1 MGDIIIN
8 NDYLE
13 NTKPSKKSEDIIYD
27 NKELDTSTLFGDP
40 GNSGIRY
47 VGEDTTNRDY
57 ISDDFYYKSPEK
69 TQDYRANAQ
78 SGLTRVAQ
86 IPFKAATTFAS
97 EVAKTPII
105 LGGLAAGLG
114 AEISDAVSG
123 KDDNNFFDIAFNNK
137 IIKSIDAIKEDAYNS
152 SLLSSYM
159 DIQTEEGD
167 FFDKIGSTAFWA
179 TEGADVMGFMGSMLI
194 PGLAISKL
202 GAGYKMF
209 KGLSKLKGIDK
220 ADEFGSLL
228 LKKGFTPKNID
239 HVAITSANT
248 VYEAGIE
255 TGSYLNGTE
264 KELDR
269 RLILPDGH
277 KDKINQKQYDK
288 LLSKAQ
294 NEGAFKIFASNIALL
309 TVPNSINTAWI
320 YGTKTNKKI
329 FKEFNKNFDLKNN
342 RIARK
347 QKEYSSGILGTA
359 EKVGGKAGK
368 IGKVFGQNLL
378 FEGALEEGGQ
388 MAAEKSATKLIEE
401 DKAFDFN
408 SLYENY
414 LETLGSTDGQ
424 TAMFLGGLLGTGMY
438 SISNSGNSKKRDKVI
453 DKMISQSNQSL
464 DTFLSYM
471 EPDVYKKDK
480 DGDTIFETNPET
492 QESNPVIDISKT
504 NKLLESLDSNEQL
517 ANAYYASV
525 VTNNKEQ
532 SDRLFDILSTKF
544 VLPFTSNEQLGP
556 KILREILSNSNE
568 VDTYAKEMSKDKS
581 KVIDEIVNKA
591 ESIKESKE
599 DFIDLY
605 ESMFEEF
612 EDISYDKMEDFKNS
626 IANDYLGLKINK
638 RYLNK
643 KINEIKNLKEK
654 SSKDLS
660 NTSVGDASNDI
671 DRTESGRYFN
681 KLIENY
687 NKELDKVNND
697 LSEFW
702 SQNKFNSNLE
712 KFKKDQEKIE
722 AKGEKEVVKINE
734 VLETIDK
741 AKDLTELNQ
750 ISNSLEEKYKNNP
763 VIFKKIKNKS
773 EEYEAK
779 EQEVIKNAEEAN
791 NNAENNKLTFEEVKE
806 NFVKGDT
813 FTPTNNNNLPESFK
827 GDTLTVSKVSED
839 SITIKN
845 SKGSSFQLT
854 PAKEN
859 LSTTDGIVD
868 TNTSTMSKNDIKAI
882 SDGLDT
888 STDNKDAKTIVTNED
903 GTKPEYVSE
912 NAYEY
917 QMNPKN
923 KKGKVHKVK
932 IDKSTKTADSSTK
945 KLNNFEKAIDLYE
958 SKDNFNEEDIEF
970 LSKYLPLSVVV
981 DENTE
986 LKMLTYPKSNA
997 KSQKAFNESTY
1008 VLRKK
1013 IVQTITANKSNSVSI
1028 EIKYQKNGDLQ
1039 ISPKVNGKVQEN
1051 SLADLYEFGGN
1062 INNVTEDKFFIV
1074 DEKGNL
1080 KNTNGEYYTG
1090 SLNRKLAKGELY
1102 VQITTAA
1109 GQKFPLKVNV
1119 KKINN
1124 NQAEAIYLMYKEMLE
1139 SNDSNMVFE
1148 DLSQESQDSI
1158 TELIGEDINFIATEI
1173 NENKEDL
1180 ILKEIINFYN
1190 YQKSNNNKIAT
1201 NFDSN
1206 GMFVFGEFVKK
1217 EDFIGD
1223 KMKKAFIKDLTS
1235 KKRINVRFKNNNKN
1249 LNPVFNFKNRNY
1261 LEHLLKNN
1269 IINTNAVTGKDNF
1282 TFKGD
1287 TSIYYNAN
1295 KIYINGKLKESNP
1308 SSLKELYNNVI
1319 ESYKKIGNKT
1329 GEVFEMNEKEY
1340 KIFKGLGIVFIKR
1353 NGKFSVIQTQNEIKE
1368 FLNSLYEQIKILNKK
1383 GGPVSSFNSININKI
1398 KELYLLNNKVNNIEK
1413 KEIKK
1418 TKPKPKPIE
1427 NNQTELEDEPGGIDP
1442 SEGITEGSKLEEF
1455 LNSKKE
1461 NTQSTKPAQ
1470 QGNEVKVT
1478 PSQLID
1484 IMNLK
1489 IPTQPGINRI
1499 LGLDLSDDST
1509 IKYLEEKGIVSKFK
1523 GAKGRE
1529 FLISKED
1536 ALNILQPTQ
1545 QVANT
1550 KQSELEKINE
1560 AEKEELENQY
1570 KEKGTNVFKKIHKDK
1585 DATSTTE
1592 LENKLINKIIEK
1604 GIADNLTAEE
1614 IYGKILER
1622 GFSNAIGMASEIN
1635 KIYIQDRI
1643 DNKTNVK
1650 VGESI
1655 SENIKARYQAQRDAL
1670 NKKAPTPEK
1679 VVPDNLTKKENNSK
1693 NNSNNIRNS
1702 QKNSVS
1708 LSEDVDA
1715 KEVIKNLS
1723 KKFRGTELAKPFR
1736 EVLKM
1741 DHKTNKDKLNEIYN
1755 TLKNKVSDKK
1765 EFDKICKIK

>member
-57 ISDDFYYKSPEK
+57 ISDDFYYESPEK

-105 LGGLAAGLG
+105 LGGVAAGLG

-137 IIKSIDAIKEDAYNS
+137 IIQSIDAIKEDVNNS

-159 DIQTEEGD
+159 DSQTEEGD

-179 TEGADVMGFMGSMLI
+179 TEGADAIGFMAAMLV

-202 GAGYKMF
+202 GAGSKMF

-294 NEGAFKIFASNIALL
+294 NEGAFKIFASSIALL

-378 FEGALEEGGQ
+378 SEGALEEGGQ

-408 SLYENY
+408 SLYESY

-471 EPDVYKKDK
+471 KPDVYKKDK

-544 VLPFTSNEQLGP
+544 VLPFTNNEQLGP

-568 VDTYAKEMSKDKS
+568 VDTYTKEMSKDKS

-626 IANDYLGLKINK
+626 VANDYLGLKINK

-660 NTSVGDASNDI
+660 NTSVGDISNDI

-722 AKGEKEVVKINE
+722 VKAEKEVVEINE

-741 AKDLTELNQ
+741 AKNLTELNQ

-773 EEYEAK
+773 EEYEAE
-779 EQEVIKNAEEAN
+779 EQEAIKNAEEAN

-813 FTPTNNNNLPESFK
+813 FTPTNNSNLPESFK
-827 GDTLTVSKVSED
+827 GDVLTLSKVSEN

-882 SDGLDT
+882 SDNLDT
-888 STDNKDAKTIVTNED
+888 STDNKDAKTIVTNAD
-903 GTKPEYVSE
+903 GTKPKYVSE

-932 IDKSTKTADSSTK
+932 IDKPTETADSSTE
-945 KLNNFEKAIDLYE
+945 KLNNFKKAIDLYE

-997 KSQKAFNESTY
+997 KSQKSFNESTY

-1039 ISPKVNGKVQEN
+1039 ISPKVNSKVQEN

-1206 GMFVFGEFVKK
+1206 GMFVFGEFVRK

-1329 GEVFEMNEKEY
+1329 GEVFEMNGKEY
-1340 KIFKGLGIVFIKR
+1340 QIFKGLGIVFIKR

-1368 FLNSLYEQIKILNKK
+1368 FLNSLYEQIEILSKK

-1427 NNQTELEDEPGGIDP
+1427 NNQTETEDEPGGIDP

-1461 NTQSTKPAQ
+1461 
-1470 QGNEVKVT
+1470 
-1478 PSQLID
+1478 
-1484 IMNLK
+1484 
-1489 IPTQPGINRI
+1489 
-1499 LGLDLSDDST
+1499 
-1509 IKYLEEKGIVSKFK
+1509 
-1523 GAKGRE
+1523 
-1529 FLISKED
+1529 
-1536 ALNILQPTQ
+1536 
-1545 QVANT
+1545 
-1550 KQSELEKINE
+1550 
-1560 AEKEELENQY
+1560 
-1570 KEKGTNVFKKIHKDK
+1570 
-1585 DATSTTE
+1585 
-1592 LENKLINKIIEK
+1592 
-1604 GIADNLTAEE
+1604 
-1614 IYGKILER
+1614 
-1622 GFSNAIGMASEIN
+1622 
-1635 KIYIQDRI
+1635 
-1643 DNKTNVK
+1643 DNKT
-1650 VGESI
+1650 
-1655 SENIKARYQAQRDAL
+1655 
-1670 NKKAPTPEK
+1670 
-1679 VVPDNLTKKENNSK
+1679 KKEDNSK

-1723 KKFRGTELAKPFR
+1723 KKFRGTELVKPFR

-1741 DHKTNKDKLNEIYN
+1741 DHKTDKDKLNEIYN